1 MAVPKRKTSTARR
14 DKRKTHWKLTAPA
27 VAKCSHCGQLKMS
40 HRVCDNCGYYAG
52 MEVRQPAE

>member
-14 DKRKTHWKLTAPA
+14 DKRKTHWKLAAPA
-27 VAKCSHCGQLKMS
+27 VAKCSHCGQIKIS